1 MIGNESNLYGK
12 KCKKIVNDNKADLPK
27 YNKAQNENKLY
38 SKNWDKISIN
48 DKLYPEKLKKIKNP
62 PLELYV
68 IGDKNILNSNCLSVV
83 GARKNTEY
91 GEKYCKIFTKEL
103 IKYNLIIV
111 SGMAKGIDTIAHTTT
126 ILNKGK
132 TIAVLPC
139 GFQNIYPKENM
150 SLYKKIIENGGCVI
164 TEYKPVEKA
173 DSAKFLERNRIVS
186 GLSIATLVIE
196 ASLRSGT
203 SVTAR
208 YAKEQQR
215 DVFCIPGSL
224 ENPKSQGT
232 NKLIKEFAKLVTKPE
247 DITKNY
253 KFLTQIETNI
263 DDDNINGQKTNLA
276 EEIPITYR
284 KIYNQIKNIK
294 IDINEIA
301 RKSNTPLK
309 EVMAKLL
316 VLELDG
322 KIKKLPGNMYIRSE
336 KT

>member
-1 MIGNESNLYGK
+1 
-12 KCKKIVNDNKADLPK
+12 
-27 YNKAQNENKLY
+27 
-38 SKNWDKISIN
+38 
-48 DKLYPEKLKKIKNP
+48 
-62 PLELYV
+62 
-68 IGDKNILNSNCLSVV
+68 
-83 GARKNTEY
+83 
-91 GEKYCKIFTKEL
+91 
-103 IKYNLIIV
+103 
-111 SGMAKGIDTIAHTTT
+111 MAKGIDTIAHTTT

-253 KFLTQIETNI
+253 KFLTKIETNI
-263 DDDNINGQKTNLA
+263 DDDNINEQKTNLA
-276 EEIPITYR
+276 EEIPSTYR
-284 KIYNQIKNIK
+284 KIYNQIKNNK
-294 IDINEIA
+294 IDFSPINPSDENA
-301 RKSNTPLK
+301 LY
-309 EVMAKLL
+309 MASYTLF
-316 VLELDG
+316 DY
-322 KIKKLPGNMYIRSE
+322 ILPGIPKKYKR
-336 KT
+336 